1 MAEVKNIGA
10 VKEKWARVTPQRTE
24 DYKIGV
30 TSPRRDWA
38 TSAAAAKDAYKAGVT
53 EAAGRGAYEKG
64 VGEAGS
70 AKWKEKAL
78 AKGPGRFAEGVM
90 VGAGDYAKGMEPVLA
105 TISATTLPPKF
116 PRGDPRNIQRVS
128 VIATALRKMKTG

>member
-30 TSPRRDWA
+30 TNPRRDWA
-38 TSAAAAKDAYKAGVT
+38 TSAAAAKETYKAGVT
-53 EAAGRGAYEKG
+53 EAAAKGMYEKG
-64 VGEAGS
+64 ITAAGS

-78 AKGPGRFAEGVM
+78 SKGPGRFAEGVM
-90 VGAGDYAKGMEPVLA
+90 VAAPDYAKGMEPVLNTIQA
-105 TISATTLPPKF
+105 TQLPPKF
-116 PRGDPRNIQRVS
+116 AKGDPRNIQRVS

>member
-10 VKEKWARVTPQRTE
+10 VKEKWARVAPQRTE

-30 TSPRRDWA
+30 QSPRRDWA
-38 TSAAAAKDAYKAGVT
+38 TAAAAAKDAYRAGVT

-70 AKWKEKAL
+70 GKWKEKAL

-116 PRGDPRNIQRVS
+116 PRGD
-128 VIATALRKMKTG
+128 LR

>member
-30 TSPRRDWA
+30 QSPRRDWA
-38 TSAAAAKDAYKAGVT
+38 TAAVAAKDAYKAGVT

-64 VGEAGS
+64 VGDAGS
-70 AKWKEKAL
+70 AKWKDKAL

-90 VGAGDYAKGMEPVLA
+90 VGAGDYAKGMEPVIA

>member
-30 TSPRRDWA
+30 TNPRRDWA
-38 TSAAAAKDAYKAGVT
+38 TAAAAAKDSYKAGVT
-53 EAAGRGAYEKG
+53 EAASKGMYEKG
-64 VGEAGS
+64 VTESGS

-90 VGAGDYAKGMEPVLA
+90 VGANDYAKGMEPVIA
-105 TISATTLPPKF
+105 TIQATTLPPKF

-128 VIATALRKMKTG
+128 VIATALRKMRTG